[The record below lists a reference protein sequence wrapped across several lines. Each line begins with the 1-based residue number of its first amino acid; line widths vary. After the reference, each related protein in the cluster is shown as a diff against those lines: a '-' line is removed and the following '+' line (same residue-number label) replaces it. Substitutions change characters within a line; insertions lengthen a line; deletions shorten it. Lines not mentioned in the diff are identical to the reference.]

1 MFTVRIVTPRRNLVL
16 TLRRRTLVLLAL
28 VPVGIWF
35 GALGLQGGV
44 AAAEDLPTAEAARDD
59 MVVAVGGVGRIIQ
72 AGAAA
77 PIVTPT
83 KAGSSAGASGSTVG
97 SEAPADA
104 VFPRASG
111 QISRF
116 LVVPGRRVIT
126 GQPLALLDDG
136 GLAAAATRQAL
147 NDLATARLEL
157 RQKRT
162 SDPLNGV
169 RATPAELA
177 AGRLGVTSARE
188 QLARLLG
195 RPRRADV
202 SAAWL
207 EVRRAEAELETLQ
220 GGTPEDRA
228 EAIRIAR
235 RTLELAQDRLERI
248 LAPPDPADVS
258 AATAELRKAEA
269 DLASVQR
276 PADAPLPEEIAAA
289 RQAVTSARETLEE
302 LKAAVPPNAAQIR
315 AAQLDLDMASAELAV
330 LLRPPRAA
338 LPEEI
343 AAARQA
349 VEAARAK
356 LARLLRPP
364 SAVDVKTARLEVD
377 QARAELRKLE
387 TGPSRAAMANARQA
401 VDSARA
407 KLAQLLGPPL
417 QSDVTASR
425 LDVRR
430 ARAELAVLRAR
441 GAPGSRDDIGLS
453 QLRVEAAEIRLEIAL
468 LGRRLLT
475 VRAPAAG
482 TVTSLLSVP
491 GAPVDTTTPIATVA
505 DLDRLAV
512 NVDLS
517 EFDVAQV
524 RSGLEA
530 VVSVDALGGKSFTG
544 EVLFAAPTGSETG
557 GVVTF
562 PVRVT
567 LTRARGLRPGMNVSV
582 RITVAERSGVVQVPL
597 EAVSQDEDEP
607 TVTVIDASGE
617 ASQRSVTLG
626 LANNKSVEIV
636 KGLREGERVVLTESQ
651 APAEE
656 GEE

>member
-1 MFTVRIVTPRRNLVL
+1 MFTVRIVTSRRTLVL
-16 TLRRRTLVLLAL
+16 TLRRQTLVLLAL

-35 GALGLQGGV
+35 GVWALQGGA

-59 MVVAVGGVGRIIQ
+59 MVVSVGGVGRIIQ
-72 AGAAA
+72 ARAGA

-83 KAGSSAGASGSTVG
+83 TAGSSAAASGSTAG

-104 VFPRASG
+104 VFARASG

-116 LVVPGRRVIT
+116 LVVPGSRVIT

-147 NDLATARLEL
+147 NDLATVRLEL

-169 RATPAELA
+169 RAAPAELA
-177 AGRLGVTSARE
+177 AGRLAVTSALER
-188 QLARLLG
+188 LARLLG

-202 SAAWL
+202 STAWL
-207 EVRRAEAELETLQ
+207 EVRRAEADLETLK
-220 GGTPEDRA
+220 GGTPDDRA

-235 RTLELAQDRLERI
+235 RNLELAQDRLERT
-248 LAPPDPADVS
+248 LAPADPADVS
-258 AATAELRKAEA
+258 AATAELRKTEA
-269 DLASVQR
+269 DLASLLR

-302 LKAAVPPNAAQIR
+302 LKAEVPPNAAQIR
-315 AAQLDLDMASAELAV
+315 AAQLDLDRAIAELAV

-356 LARLLRPP
+356 LARLLRP
-364 SAVDVKTARLEVD
+364 STAVDVRTARLEID
-377 QARAELRKLE
+377 RARAELRKLE
-387 TGPSRAAMANARQA
+387 AGPSRAALANARQA
-401 VDSARA
+401 VNSARA

-430 ARAELAVLRAR
+430 ARAELAMLRAR
-441 GAPGSRDDIGLS
+441 GAPGSRDDIALA
-453 QLRVEAAEIRLEIAL
+453 QLRVEAAEIRLEIAR

-530 VVSVDALGGKSFTG
+530 VVSVDALGGESFPG
-544 EVLFAAPTGSETG
+544 KVLYAAPTGSETG

-562 PVRVT
+562 PVRLA

-582 RITVAERSGVVQVPL
+582 RITVAERSDVVQVPL

-617 ASQRSVTLG
+617 ESLRSVTLG

-636 KGLREGERVVLTESQ
+636 KGLREGERVVLAESQ